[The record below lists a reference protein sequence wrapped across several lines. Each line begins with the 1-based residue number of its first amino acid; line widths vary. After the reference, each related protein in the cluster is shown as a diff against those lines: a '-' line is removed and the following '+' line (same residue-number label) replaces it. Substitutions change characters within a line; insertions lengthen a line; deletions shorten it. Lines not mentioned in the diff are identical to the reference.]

1 MSTDTMASNAP
12 ASPESAI
19 DDEYL
24 RLQAAK
30 IVADARLEVATEKR
44 KAEKDK
50 AAADVAQVERD
61 KEWQAS
67 RAFAQAYCAW
77 LAAKAGLEDPDI
89 TDDEQPERWRAQ
101 SEAERRLFTTP
112 AASGEQVWDKLTAFE
127 QILGE
132 EMTVGLRKESVLV
145 LAVGSIKQDIINL
158 ELHI

>member
-50 AAADVAQVERD
+50 AATDAERAEED

-67 RAFAQAYCAW
+67 QDFSSAHHAW
-77 LAAKAGLEDPDI
+77 LIAKAALEEP
-89 TDDEQPERWRAQ
+89 
-101 SEAERRLFTTP
+101 S
-112 AASGEQVWDKLTAFE
+112 VV
-127 QILGE
+127 LGA
-132 EMTVGLRKESVLV
+132 V
-145 LAVGSIKQDIINL
+145 LAVGAIGATPIAGWSRNRRRAR
-158 ELHI
+158 